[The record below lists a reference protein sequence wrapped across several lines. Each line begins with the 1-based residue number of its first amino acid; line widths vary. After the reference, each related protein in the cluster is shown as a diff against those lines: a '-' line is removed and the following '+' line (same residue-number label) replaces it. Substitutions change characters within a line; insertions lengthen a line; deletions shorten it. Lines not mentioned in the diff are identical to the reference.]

1 STAHIEPTGLKYSLR
16 DFDRQ
21 VDLIKVEYT
30 RLNFAVA
37 GFIPEGRKLL
47 QHTRQAWFLGP
58 DVSVPCD
65 QTHDCAMPRPDR
77 DRSAGVDAHAILR
90 HRPACSSD
98 APRGAQPR
106 AGREPMI
113 SARSSRLN

>member
-1 STAHIEPTGLKYSLR
+1 
-16 DFDRQ
+16 
-21 VDLIKVEYT
+21 DLATVSKT
-30 RLNFAVA
+30 RLSFAEA
-37 GFIPEGRKLL
+37 GLIPERRKLL

-58 DVSVPCD
+58 DESVPRD

-77 DRSAGVDAHAILR
+77 DRPAGVDDHAILR
-90 HRPACSSD
+90 HRPTCSSD
-98 APRGAQPR
+98 ARRGAQPR